1 MLCVS
6 LPRWDSET
14 LQEGSNNG
22 HSYPENSPTVQHNRL
37 KENKKKKK
45 KNKQKQK
52 QKKKK
57 FGIVENFLKLKPVFQ
72 EKGECEE
79 LY

>member
-37 KENKKKKK
+37 KENKKKRN
-45 KNKQKQK
+45 KNKN
-52 QKKKK
+52 KK